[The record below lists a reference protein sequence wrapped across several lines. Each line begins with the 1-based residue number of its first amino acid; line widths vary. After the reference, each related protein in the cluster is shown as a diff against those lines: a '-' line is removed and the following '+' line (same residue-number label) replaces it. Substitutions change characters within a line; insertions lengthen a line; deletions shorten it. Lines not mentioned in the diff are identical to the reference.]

1 MLRQQEET
9 AQKPHA
15 AAEAKEEARRKAA
28 RQKTEALQQV
38 RTTVRTLR
46 RHSRT
51 MLGTEQRR
59 RVAMLTD
66 LAAEAGYQLS
76 RFEANQIEAWKAR
89 MQRERKTAAPE
100 ERAQPGGRRR

>member
-1 MLRQQEET
+1 
-9 AQKPHA
+9 
-15 AAEAKEEARRKAA
+15 
-28 RQKTEALQQV
+28 
-38 RTTVRTLR
+38 
-46 RHSRT
+46 
-51 MLGTEQRR
+51 
-59 RVAMLTD
+59 MLTD